1 MIIKLIAYLCFFLSG
16 FVALVHELSWSRIL
30 KQVFISESLST
41 ALVLIIFFGGI
52 AIGSYFA
59 AALSKFFYPAKS
71 SFASLFIFSIL
82 NLVLA
87 FLTYLTANFFNPER
101 LLSSLILAPISI
113 LLGSLFPLLSN
124 FYVAYREN
132 NTEKSNTVSKI
143 YFVNTCAGLIAILF
157 VIFFAFKQLGLKLTL
172 HNLAILHLSMF
183 ILSFLPSL
191 FNMKAVVVEIFESI
205 KIFTLNLS
213 LHSPK
218 NQLPRAFDD
227 DDVEDEVSLSIEVQ
241 GSKVLLWLSFAFG
254 FILLGLE
261 LVWMRAFSLILA
273 SSVYSFA
280 MVIAAVIFGL
290 ALGTFIFYL
299 VAKPLKLS
307 QGKSFESDIE
317 YINWLVLLLAALIFI
332 SSFSFKSLTST
343 YLYLIDSVGFLLNDF
358 HREDLYKIALSFMK
372 FVLAGIVVVPVSAT
386 IAFAS
391 TYLLQIFAYSDY
403 LNDRSRVLYAGA
415 NIGKV
420 FSINT
425 LGGIFGSFI
434 TVFFFIPSLEGGLN
448 QCLLIFNLIALLTLA
463 IALSFSKEKQYFLFF
478 IAALCFIALIFLKPN
493 FITSRTA
500 SGAELYYAL
509 KYRGEQGYYADDAL
523 EEVLF
528 HQDGLYSTVTVL
540 KDNFANTIYLK
551 NNAKVEAGIPV
562 EDGIFSA
569 ADMQTQVLLGVAPKY
584 FKDKFNNIL
593 LIGMGSGITL
603 DSLAMISGDASLCV
617 AEIEDLVFKAAD
629 KFFSQSW
636 QAIPE
641 KKITRYRGNA
651 RSLIKSSKE
660 KYDLIVSQPSDPWLS
675 ADMFTDEF
683 WKLAHSKLSEDG
695 IFVQWLQLY
704 SLEPKYLLLTLNTLK
719 HNFRHLLVIHP
730 PRTAEIIILA
740 SDKDFRFRDFNV
752 DNYPHLKTTLN
763 RVSIH
768 NSADFMA
775 NIMLTPKDLK
785 KLLITEIPRLDLPA
799 PMLNNLNN
807 SLLEFHTAENFYKF
821 TETINQN
828 LQALTSYVSF
838 EHILSLIKYNSEA
851 EKSALIQAL
860 RANYQKSVSGQSLKT
875 KASFYKNKLY
885 VQSLSSWGLP
895 LLSEDDELEDTLVLK
910 TASEADVEYKLKEEK
925 SIEEKRLKGEALK
938 KQLEID
944 SNLSEEEK
952 KKKEELE
959 ADADTEVQ
967 DVEIVAKP
975 LNISSADEKN
985 YKSLLG
991 IGVKNFEQG
1000 FYDAAE
1006 KNFRAA
1012 LKIDPNLDQA
1022 YLYLAQIKLL
1032 MKDDNKFLE
1041 YINYCLRINPF
1052 NVKALYLAADYNY
1065 SFASLARATFY
1076 VDRLFNDT
1084 DYKAKLTAGE
1094 IANLVKIRKKL
1105 EEILE
1110 KNRP

>member
-16 FVALVHELSWSRIL
+16 FAALVHELSWARIL

-52 AIGSYFA
+52 ALGSYFA

-71 SFASLFIFSIL
+71 SYASLFVFSIL

-87 FLTYLTANFFNPER
+87 FLTYLTGNFFNPEH
-101 LLSSLILAPISI
+101 LFSSLMLAPISI

-132 NTEKSNTVSKI
+132 NTGVSLHAHTEKSNTVSKV
-143 YFVNTCAGLIAILF
+143 YFINTFAGLLAIVF
-157 VIFFAFKQLGLKLTL
+157 IIFFAFKQLGLKLTL
-172 HNLAILHLSMF
+172 HNLAILHLSIF

-191 FNMKAVVVEIFESI
+191 FNIKAVVVEIFESI

-218 NQLPRAFDD
+218 NQLSKAFDD
-227 DDVEDEVSLSIEVQ
+227 DNLEDGTPLNIDAQ
-241 GSKVLLWLSFAFG
+241 GSKVLLWISFAFG

-280 MVIAAVIFGL
+280 MVLAAVIFGL
-290 ALGTFIFYL
+290 ALGTLIFYL

-307 QGKSFESDIE
+307 QRNSFEDDIGH
-317 YINWLVLLLAALIFI
+317 INWLIMLLAALIFI
-332 SSFSFKSLTST
+332 SSFSFKSLTGT
-343 YLYLIDSVGFLLNDF
+343 YLYLIDSVEFLLNDF

-372 FVLAGIVVVPVSAT
+372 FILAGIVVLPVAAT

-391 TYLLQIFAYSDY
+391 TYLLQIFTYSDY

-425 LGGIFGSFI
+425 LGAILGSLL

-463 IALSFSKEKQYFLFF
+463 ITLSFSKEKQYFLFF
-478 IAALCFIALIFLKPN
+478 VAALCFIALVLLKPN
-493 FITSRTA
+493 FITARTA

-509 KYRGEQGYYADDAL
+509 KYRGEQGYYVDDTL

-540 KDNFANTIYLK
+540 KDSFANTIYLK
-551 NNAKVEAGIPV
+551 NNAKVEAGIPI

-584 FKDKFNNIL
+584 FKDQFNNIL

-603 DSLAMISGDASLCV
+603 DSLAMISGDAKLCV

-636 QAIPE
+636 QAIPD
-641 KKITRYRGNA
+641 KKITRYHGNA

-719 HNFRHLLVIHP
+719 HNFKHLLVIHP

-775 NIMLTPKDLK
+775 NIMLAPKDVK
-785 KLLITEIPRLDLPA
+785 NLLVAEVPRMDLPV
-799 PMLNNLNN
+799 PVLNNFNN

-828 LQALTSYVSF
+828 LQALASYVSF
-838 EHILSLIKYNSEA
+838 EHILSLAKYNSES
-851 EKSALIQAL
+851 EKAALVQAL
-860 RANYQKSVSGQSLKT
+860 RANYQKSLSGQSLKT
-875 KASFYKNKLY
+875 RASFYKNKLY
-885 VQSLSSWGLP
+885 VQSLSSWGTP
-895 LLSEDDELEDTLVLK
+895 LAMLSEEDELEDTLVLK
-910 TASEADVEYKLKEEK
+910 TASEADAEYKLKEEK
-925 SIEEKRLKGEALK
+925 SI
-938 KQLEID
+938 
-944 SNLSEEEK
+944 LSEEEK

-959 ADADTEVQ
+959 AEEDTEVQ
-967 DVEIVAKP
+967 DLEIVHKP

-1000 FYDAAE
+1000 FYDEAE

-1105 EEILE
+1105 EEIVS
-1110 KNRP
+1110 K

>member
-1 MIIKLIAYLCFFLSG
+1 
-16 FVALVHELSWSRIL
+16 
-30 KQVFISESLST
+30 
-41 ALVLIIFFGGI
+41 
-52 AIGSYFA
+52 
-59 AALSKFFYPAKS
+59 
-71 SFASLFIFSIL
+71 
-82 NLVLA
+82 
-87 FLTYLTANFFNPER
+87 
-101 LLSSLILAPISI
+101 
-113 LLGSLFPLLSN
+113 
-124 FYVAYREN
+124 
-132 NTEKSNTVSKI
+132 
-143 YFVNTCAGLIAILF
+143 
-157 VIFFAFKQLGLKLTL
+157 
-172 HNLAILHLSMF
+172 
-183 ILSFLPSL
+183 
-191 FNMKAVVVEIFESI
+191 
-205 KIFTLNLS
+205 
-213 LHSPK
+213 
-218 NQLPRAFDD
+218 
-227 DDVEDEVSLSIEVQ
+227 
-241 GSKVLLWLSFAFG
+241 
-254 FILLGLE
+254 
-261 LVWMRAFSLILA
+261 
-273 SSVYSFA
+273 
-280 MVIAAVIFGL
+280 
-290 ALGTFIFYL
+290 
-299 VAKPLKLS
+299 
-307 QGKSFESDIE
+307 
-317 YINWLVLLLAALIFI
+317 
-332 SSFSFKSLTST
+332 
-343 YLYLIDSVGFLLNDF
+343 
-358 HREDLYKIALSFMK
+358 
-372 FVLAGIVVVPVSAT
+372 
-386 IAFAS
+386 
-391 TYLLQIFAYSDY
+391 
-403 LNDRSRVLYAGA
+403 
-415 NIGKV
+415 
-420 FSINT
+420 
-425 LGGIFGSFI
+425 
-434 TVFFFIPSLEGGLN
+434 
-448 QCLLIFNLIALLTLA
+448 LLIFNLIALLTLA
-463 IALSFSKEKQYFLFF
+463 ITLSFSKEKQYFLFF

-493 FITSRTA
+493 FITARTA

-509 KYRGEQGYYADDAL
+509 KYRGEQGYYVDDTL

-540 KDNFANTIYLK
+540 KDSFANTIYLK
-551 NNAKVEAGIPV
+551 NNAKVEAGIPI

-593 LIGMGSGITL
+593 LIGMGSGVTL
-603 DSLAMISGDASLCV
+603 DSLAMISGDAKLCV
-617 AEIEDLVFKAAD
+617 AEIEDLVFRAAD

-636 QAIPE
+636 QAIPD

-683 WKLAHSKLSEDG
+683 WKLAHSKLSKDG

-719 HNFRHLLVIHP
+719 HNFKHLLIIHP

-752 DNYPHLKTTLN
+752 DKYPYLKTTLS

-775 NIMLTPKDLK
+775 DIMLTPKDVK

-799 PMLNNLNN
+799 PMLNNSNN

-828 LQALTSYVSF
+828 LQALASYVSF
-838 EHILSLIKYNSEA
+838 EHILSLVKYSSEA

-875 KASFYKNKLY
+875 RASFYKNKLY
-885 VQSLSSWGLP
+885 TQSLSSWGLP
-895 LLSEDDELEDTLVLK
+895 VLSEEDELEDTLVLK
-910 TASEADVEYKLKEEK
+910 TASEADAEYKFKEEK
-925 SIEEKRLKGEALK
+925 SIEEKRLKEEALK

-959 ADADTEVQ
+959 AEENTEVQ
-967 DVEIVAKP
+967 DAEIVHKP

-1000 FYDAAE
+1000 FYDEAE

-1076 VDRLFNDT
+1076 VDRLFTDT
-1084 DYKAKLTAGE
+1084 DYKTKLTAGE

-1110 KNRP
+1110 KNHP

>member
-1 MIIKLIAYLCFFLSG
+1 MMIKLIAYLCFFLSG
-16 FVALVHELSWSRIL
+16 FAALVHELSWSRIL

-41 ALVLIIFFGGI
+41 ALVLIIFFGGM
-52 AIGSYFA
+52 AVGSYFA

-87 FLTYLTANFFNPER
+87 FLTYLTGSFFNPEH
-101 LLSSLILAPISI
+101 LFSSLMLAPISI

-132 NTEKSNTVSKI
+132 GTEKSNTVSKI
-143 YFVNTCAGLIAILF
+143 YFVNTFAGLIAIVF
-157 VIFFAFKQLGLKLTL
+157 VIFFAFKQFGLKLTL
-172 HNLAILHLSMF
+172 HNLAILHLSIF
-183 ILSFLPSL
+183 TLSFMASL

-218 NQLPRAFDD
+218 NQLSKAFDD
-227 DDVEDEVSLSIEVQ
+227 DEDDEIPPNIEAQ
-241 GSKVLLWLSFAFG
+241 GSKVLLWLSFSFG

-280 MVIAAVIFGL
+280 MVLAAVIFGL

-299 VAKPLKLS
+299 VAKPLQLS
-307 QGKSFESDIE
+307 LGKSFENDIE
-317 YINWLVLLLAALIFI
+317 HINWLVLLLAALIFI
-332 SSFSFKSLTST
+332 SSFSFKSLTGT

-391 TYLLQIFAYSDY
+391 TYLLQIFTYSDY
-403 LNDRSRVLYAGA
+403 LNDRTRVLNAGA
-415 NIGKV
+415 NVGKV

-425 LGGIFGSFI
+425 LGGILGSFV

-463 IALSFSKEKQYFLFF
+463 ITLSFSKEKQYFLFF

-493 FITSRTA
+493 FITARTA

-509 KYRGEQGYYADDAL
+509 KYRGEQGYYVDDAL

-540 KDNFANTIYLK
+540 KDSFANTIYLK
-551 NNAKVEAGIPV
+551 NNAKVEAGIPI

-584 FKDKFNNIL
+584 FKDEFKNIL

-603 DSLAMISGDASLCV
+603 DSLAMISGDAKLCV

-629 KFFSQSW
+629 KFFSQAW
-636 QAIPE
+636 QAIPD
-641 KKITRYRGNA
+641 KKITRYNGNA

-683 WKLAHSKLSEDG
+683 WRLAHSKLSKDG

-719 HNFRHLLVIHP
+719 HNFKYLLIIHP

-752 DNYPHLKTTLN
+752 DKYPYLKTTLS

-775 NIMLTPKDLK
+775 DIMLAPKDVK
-785 KLLITEIPRLDLPA
+785 KLLITETPRLDLPA
-799 PMLNNLNN
+799 PMLNNANN

-821 TETINQN
+821 SETINQN
-828 LQALTSYVSF
+828 LQALTTYVSF
-838 EHILSLIKYNSEA
+838 EHILSLAKYNSES
-851 EKSALIQAL
+851 EKTALVQAL
-860 RANYQKSVSGQSLKT
+860 RANYQKSLSGQSLKAR
-875 KASFYKNKLY
+875 ASFYKNKLY
-885 VQSLSSWGLP
+885 TQSLSSWGLP
-895 LLSEDDELEDTLVLK
+895 LLSEEDELEDTLVLK
-910 TASEADVEYKLKEEK
+910 TASEADAEYKLKENQLIKEK
-925 SIEEKRLKGEALK
+925 LLKEEALK

-959 ADADTEVQ
+959 AEEDTEVQ
-967 DVEIVAKP
+967 DLEIVHKP

-1000 FYDAAE
+1000 FYDDAE

-1076 VDRLFNDT
+1076 VDRLFIDT
-1084 DYKAKLTAGE
+1084 DYKNKLTADE
-1094 IANLVKIRKKL
+1094 INKLLKIRKKL
-1105 EEILE
+1105 AEILE